1 MIEVA
6 DSIHCLGKETIDS
19 QQGNIAYRQT
29 TICRQRLEMA
39 CRNVLRAYE
48 LSDREKKTQVNET
61 YMT

>member
-48 LSDREKKTQVNET
+48 LSDREK
-61 YMT
+61 